1 MPIKSIC
8 SFLALAST
16 VPGIHKFDI
25 YSKKFYMF
33 FSRNMLPPVFR
44 QNEHI
49 VDAMV
54 KERVV
59 SMAVHH
65 DWGFVAILLEIAQG
79 LPVDRT
85 LHSF

>member
-1 MPIKSIC
+1 
-8 SFLALAST
+8 
-16 VPGIHKFDI
+16 
-25 YSKKFYMF
+25 MF